1 METFMWFI
9 VTMALL
15 ALIIYLVE
23 LIHSGKLDQF
33 FSPSGKIGRIYDGTW
48 RDLEHLQYLHVANV
62 VSIVVEICN
71 MYEDDDMWEWMDS
84 EFKFYLKLLEETREK
99 VQYCHQLNESLADEI
114 DSLIDATKERVTEIR
129 DELNRLES
137 KPDVNQGSSMSAL
150 NTDFDGDVLNI
161 HRNEDTTI

>member
-1 METFMWFI
+1 MDKVLWFI

-15 ALIIYLVE
+15 ALIICVVE
-23 LIHSGKLDQF
+23 MIHSGKLDQI
-33 FSPSGKIGRIYDGTW
+33 FSPSGKIGRVYDGTW

-71 MYEDDDMWEWMDS
+71 MYEDDDMWDWMDS
-84 EFKFYLKLLEETREK
+84 EFKFYLQLLEETREK

-114 DSLIDATKERVTEIR
+114 DLLIDATKERVTEIR

-137 KPDVNQGSSMSAL
+137 ETDINQGSYWSAL
-150 NTDFDGDVLNI
+150 NADFDGDVLNLYG
-161 HRNEDTTI
+161 RKR